1 MVTHLEVGRVKGTN
15 RRKDS
20 SEPGSIVETHT
31 ETKAM
36 HCEEH
41 CRKVDVVRVSIKTE
55 KSEVINR

>member
-20 SEPGSIVETHT
+20 PEPGSIVEIHT

-55 KSEVINR
+55 NLRS